1 MNRKIIFNFNKDKD
15 EKFRAKNER
24 NHDSVTWDKS
34 MWKSFLRMQSFAI
47 PENAYSL
54 KDGWQKSSNLK
65 EIKVMEGNEHFM
77 MMHSLLEN

>member
-1 MNRKIIFNFNKDKD
+1 
-15 EKFRAKNER
+15 
-24 NHDSVTWDKS
+24 
-34 MWKSFLRMQSFAI
+34 MQSFAI